1 MLYATHP
8 SLWVN
13 LLCIGVGATLG
24 AWLRWGL
31 SLWLNSGADRF
42 ALGTFCANLLG
53 AYMIGLAMAYVM
65 SNPDW
70 PPAVRLL
77 IVTGFLGALT
87 TFSTFSAETFT
98 YLQAGRFGLAFI
110 YVSLSL
116 IGSFLLTA
124 LGWASWHALR
134 H

>member
-1 MLYATHP
+1 MLYGAHP

-13 LLCIGVGATLG
+13 LLCIGVGACLG

-31 SLWLNSGADRF
+31 SFWLNTGSDRF
-42 ALGTFCANLLG
+42 ALGTFCANMLG
-53 AYMIGLAMAYVM
+53 AYIIGLAMAYAL

-70 PPAVRLL
+70 SPPVRLMV
-77 IVTGFLGALT
+77 VTGFLGALT

-98 YLQAGRFGLAFI
+98 YLQAGRVGLAFI

-116 IGSFLLTA
+116 IGSLLLTA
-124 LGWASWHALR
+124 LGWFSWHALR